1 MREQPD
7 GCGFPTLL
15 PTYGGL
21 VKVQRHRVALALL
34 AGSGLLLT
42 ACGSDNGGG
51 VGTPTTNPGGAVAIT
66 CSPGSLTAAGST
78 AQQNAMAQWIKD
90 YLNKCSAANINYGGG
105 GSGQGVQQFI
115 NGQVDFAG
123 SDFPLAAGQEQQSAD
138 ARCKS
143 GPALNIPM
151 VGGPIAIGYNVP
163 GVTKALNLSASNLA
177 KIYTGKITNWND
189 AAIAQ
194 DNPGTQLPSLVIQTF
209 HRSDGSGTTYNFT
222 NYLSNDAKAAWT
234 FGTNKNWAAPGGQGA
249 KGSQGVAQGVKSTPG
264 AIGYFELSFATNSQI
279 DYAAVGNAEGK
290 FVPLTQSNAV
300 KFLSTAKEP
309 GTGGDLKL
317 QFDYATT
324 DATAYPN
331 LLVTYEI
338 VCSKGNA
345 ANKLPLLKNFLGYA
359 ASPAGQQEL
368 LSQGSIP
375 LPDNLQQQVRQA
387 VESLG

>member
-1 MREQPD
+1 MK
-7 GCGFPTLL
+7 F
-15 PTYGGL
+15 
-21 VKVQRHRVALALL
+21 QRHRAVLGLL
-34 AGSGLLLT
+34 AGSGLLLS
-42 ACGSDNGGG
+42 ACGSDTGGG
-51 VGTPTTNPGGAVAIT
+51 VGSPSTNPGGAVAIT
-66 CSPGSLTAAGST
+66 CSSGSLLAAGST

-90 YLNKCSAANINYGGG
+90 YLNKCPGANINYGGG

-123 SDFPLAAGQEQQSAD
+123 SDFPLAQGQEQQSAD

-143 GPALNIPM
+143 GSALNIPM

-163 GVTKALNLSASNLA
+163 GVTKTLNLSADNLA
-177 KIYTGKITNWND
+177 KIFTGKITNWND

-194 DNPGTQLPSLVIQTF
+194 DNPGTQLPSLGIQTF

-222 NYLSNDAKAAWT
+222 NYLSNDAKTDWT

-279 DYAAVGNAEGK
+279 PYAAVGNAEGK
-290 FVPLTQSNAV
+290 FVPLTQANAV
-300 KFLSTAKEP
+300 NFLAKAKEP

-317 QFDYATT
+317 QFDYTTT
-324 DATAYPN
+324 DPTAYPN

-345 ANKLPLLKNFLGYA
+345 PDKLPLLKNFLGYA
-359 ASPAGQQEL
+359 ASAAGQQEL

-375 LPDNLQQQVRQA
+375 LPDNLQQQVRSA